1 MQCKPVPRE
10 GDGGMAH
17 TRSAGFSG
25 FVEAKIAHLEDFL
38 T

>member
-1 MQCKPVPRE
+1 MQRKPVQSE

-17 TRSAGFSG
+17 TRSAGLSG
-25 FVEAKIAHLEDFL
+25 FVDTKIAHLEDFL